1 MLLNVN
7 VKNLALIKEQDIYFK
22 DGMNILTGETG
33 AGKSIIIG
41 SINIALGQKVNK
53 EMIRND
59 SESAGVELV
68 FQIESEDTVRLL
80 REQGIDV
87 NEGQVIIS
95 RKIIN
100 GRSITKVNGDTI
112 AAGKLRDITGLL
124 IDIHGQHDHQSLLNV
139 DKHIEILDDYA
150 GNDISKEKETV
161 SEAYR
166 KYIEAKRKLEEFD
179 MDEEARIRQLEF
191 LRFEI
196 DEIISANLKEGEDDA
211 LEEEYKKA
219 SNSQK
224 IIEALQ
230 SVSYMLEGDAGAG
243 VVSNIGMMVKEI
255 GTIVSY
261 DKRLE
266 DIYSQ
271 LLEIESLCND
281 VGRDINSVAQDST
294 FDPERTNEL
303 EERLS
308 VINHLKQ
315 KYGNSIQD
323 IKDYCDKKS
332 KEAEILENY
341 DSEKKEAEKNLDEC
355 IQHLQKVCD
364 SLTNKRKKSAL
375 QFEKRVIKTLEEL
388 NFLQVKFEV
397 DFKKNDKFTANGND
411 RVEFMIST
419 NPGEP
424 VRQLAKVASGGEL
437 SRIMLGIKTIMAE
450 KDHIETLI
458 FDEIDTGIS
467 GRTAQKVAEQM
478 KMLSKTHQIICITHL
493 PQIASMADCH
503 FKIEKKV
510 HNKETETNI
519 YELDYDKSVDELA
532 RMLGGV
538 EITDAVLENAK
549 EMKKLASEK

>member
-112 AAGKLRDITGLL
+112 AAGKLRNITGLL

-150 GNDISKEKETV
+150 GNDISKEKKKV

-341 DSEKKEAEKNLDEC
+341 DSEKKEAEKNLDER

-364 SLTNKRKKSAL
+364 SLTDKRKKSAL

-397 DFKKNDKFTANGND
+397 DFKKNDRFTANGND

-510 HNKETETNI
+510 HNRETETNI

>member
-68 FQIESEDTVRLL
+68 FQIESEDTARLL

-112 AAGKLRDITGLL
+112 AAGKLRNITGLL

-150 GNDISKEKETV
+150 GNDISKEKKKV

-230 SVSYMLEGDAGAG
+230 SVSYMLEGDADAG

-266 DIYSQ
+266 NIYSQ

-364 SLTNKRKKSAL
+364 ALTDKRKKSAL

-397 DFKKNDKFTANGND
+397 DFKKNDRFTANGND

-510 HNKETETNI
+510 HNRETETNI